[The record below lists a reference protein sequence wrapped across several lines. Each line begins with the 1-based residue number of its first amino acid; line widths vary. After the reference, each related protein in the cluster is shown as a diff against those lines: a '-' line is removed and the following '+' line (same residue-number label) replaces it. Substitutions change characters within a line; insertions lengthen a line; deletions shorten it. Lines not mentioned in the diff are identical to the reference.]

1 MEKIKDVLTDCAIWM
16 LFPLMLLC
24 MELVYRFGDLE
35 DFN

>member
-1 MEKIKDVLTDCAIWM
+1 MGKIKEFLTDLAIWI